1 MKTKTLLSLA
11 LILAFTLSSCLK
23 DNVDVSYSIYTDD
36 EYETLSSI
44 LNLPN
49 NKIDY
54 LVKLPAHMSEIGMV
68 SPSIDDAKATLGRVL
83 FYDTKLSKNEAVSC
97 ASCHKQELAF
107 SDDKA
112 LSEGFEGE
120 LTFRNSLALG
130 SVPNFKS
137 SYGGGSS
144 LFGVNQQFFW
154 DERAHSI
161 RAQSVQTI
169 QDDIEMGMDMSELVT
184 RLSGLDYYDI
194 LFTKAYGNFNV
205 TEQKITDALEEFINA
220 MVSVNTRFDDAMD
233 ISQNGAESNFAL
245 FNTEENLG
253 KALFIQHCSAC
264 HGTNMSVSPR
274 SVANNGLDVDYEDK
288 GVGNITLNEEDE
300 GKFKVPFLRNIALTA
315 PYMHDGRFATLEEV
329 IEHYNSGIKPH
340 ANLDDTLR
348 DLLNPAYPKRL
359 NLSDDEK
366 DALIAFLHTLT
377 DRELM
382 ADAKFADPFK

>member
-1 MKTKTLLSLA
+1 MKTKTLLSLV
-11 LILAFTLSSCLK
+11 IVLAFTLSSCLK

-36 EYETLSSI
+36 EYETVSSM

-54 LVKLPAHMSEIGMV
+54 IVKLPTHMAEIGMV
-68 SPSIDDAKATLGRVL
+68 PPSIDDAKATLGRVL

-184 RLSGLDYYDI
+184 RLSDVDYYDI

-245 FNTEENLG
+245 FNAEENLG

-274 SVANNGLDVDYEDK
+274 SVANNGLEIDYEDK

-329 IEHYNSGIKPH
+329 VEHYNSGIKPH

-382 ADAKFADPFK
+382 ADARFADPFK

>member
-1 MKTKTLLSLA
+1 MKTRTLLSIA
-11 LILAFTLSSCLK
+11 IIMAFMLSSCLK
-23 DNVDVSYSIYTDD
+23 DNVDVSYTIYTDD
-36 EYETLSSI
+36 EYTTVNSV

-49 NKIDY
+49 SKIDY
-54 LVKLPAHMSEIGMV
+54 IVKLPTHMAEIGMV
-68 SPSIDDAKATLGRVL
+68 PPPIDDAKATLGRVL
-83 FYDTKLSKNEAVSC
+83 FYDTKLSRNETVSC

-112 LSEGFEGE
+112 LSEGFDGE

-144 LFGVNQQFFW
+144 ILGVNQQFFW

-161 RAQSVQTI
+161 RAQSLQTI
-169 QDDIEMGMDMSELVT
+169 QDDIEMGMDMNALVA
-184 RLSGLDYYDI
+184 RLADVDYYDV
-194 LFTKAYGNFNV
+194 LFTKAYGSSNI
-205 TEQKITDALEEFINA
+205 TAQSITDALEEFINA
-220 MVSVNTRFDDAMD
+220 MVSVDTRFDDAMD
-233 ISQNGAESNFAL
+233 INQNGAEGDFAL
-245 FNTEENLG
+245 FNAEENLG

-264 HGTNMSVSPR
+264 HGANMSVSPR
-274 SVANNGLDVDYEDK
+274 SIANNGLEIDYEDK
-288 GVGNITLNEEDE
+288 GVGNITLNEEDD
-300 GKFKVPFLRNIALTA
+300 GKFKVPFLRNITLTA

-340 ANLDDTLR
+340 PNLDEALR
-348 DLLNPAYPKRL
+348 DPQNPAYPKRL

-366 DALIAFLHTLT
+366 DALIAFLRTLT

>member
-1 MKTKTLLSLA
+1 MKTKTLLSLV

-184 RLSGLDYYDI
+184 RLSGVDYYDI

-233 ISQNGAESNFAL
+233 ISQNGAEGNFAL
-245 FNTEENLG
+245 FNAEENLG

-274 SVANNGLDVDYEDK
+274 SVANNGLEIDYEDK

-329 IEHYNSGIKPH
+329 VEHYNSGIKPH